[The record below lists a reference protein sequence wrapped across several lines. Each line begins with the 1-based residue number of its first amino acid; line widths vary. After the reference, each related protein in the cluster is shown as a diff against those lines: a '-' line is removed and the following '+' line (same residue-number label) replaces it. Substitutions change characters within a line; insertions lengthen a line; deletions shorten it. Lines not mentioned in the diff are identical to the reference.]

1 MQSSL
6 PLLSRSPVGAARWV
20 LPSSP
25 PPPRKPVTSSPSR
38 RPCVWG
44 TAHECVS
51 FYCPASARQPAEP
64 VTPNRR
70 PPPRCLRL
78 VCEEPK
84 GGPPLEITLFRSLSA
99 RLPCDGSSLGSG
111 TSVRMRFWGVPA
123 RPDPRAAPR
132 HSSGPHTGAAWGI
145 CPPAFKPTPFPSGL
159 PPHPEEVRNN
169 LLTCG
174 QPNPALPQ
182 EVSNPAPETQLLL
195 LAQTSAAP
203 SGQRERSRGSSGSSG
218 WRRPAARCLSRPGL
232 RRHRANLSRRR
243 GSGTERTAR
252 PNTYRGSPARGKRM
266 RDAG

>member
-84 GGPPLEITLFRSLSA
+84 GGPLLEITLFRSLSA

-111 TSVRMRFWGVPA
+111 TSVRMRFWGGSRHGRTPGPPRGTPLARTPA
-123 RPDPRAAPR
+123 RRGVFVR
-132 HSSGPHTGAAWGI
+132 LLLNRLLS
-145 CPPAFKPTPFPSGL
+145 PPASP
-159 PPHPEEVRNN
+159 
-169 LLTCG
+169 LT
-174 QPNPALPQ
+174 QRK
-182 EVSNPAPETQLLL
+182 
-195 LAQTSAAP
+195 SATT
-203 SGQRERSRGSSGSSG
+203 
-218 WRRPAARCLSRPGL
+218 C
-232 RRHRANLSRRR
+232 
-243 GSGTERTAR
+243 
-252 PNTYRGSPARGKRM
+252 
-266 RDAG
+266 